1 MKEALISLQQAAVK
15 LGIDESSIRRRR
27 MGTERLS
34 HVRPGGARR
43 ILLVESEIEALL
55 AEWIRRARTQTPGA
69 AVEKYLRRV

>member
-1 MKEALISLQQAAVK
+1 MKESLLSLTEAARRLQISQDSV
-15 LGIDESSIRRRR
+15 RRRR
-27 MGTERLS
+27 CGTERLT